1 MAAHAPLLRK
11 FGARR
16 RVHYTGAVPPR
27 RPLPVL
33 LLLACA
39 ACGDPPRVEVV
50 TRVGDAPATAR
61 PDGLIARA
69 LKLRAD
75 RERELA
81 DPAIEAMLGDVPADD
96 APARPRRPRR
106 LPRAEPDA
114 TPDAAEAPSE
124 AAEPAADPLAGVLAG
139 LRGMSSGTG
148 PEGQTTIEAPTSAES
163 FAALVAAARAAP
175 MDGLAA
181 LADALGRT
189 PASLW
194 PQVEA
199 ELLADRKA
207 RKADYKALLGLIG
220 GDVPNRYGHF
230 ELGWKRA
237 HGYAVKLSED
247 WYADLLALPSARV
260 SKIFRGIHRDCVVT
274 AALLRAAA
282 EIGRDPARTESVVDA
297 LLAAAYVHEGTF
309 RDEVGRAIR
318 RLGEPAIPGLLRR
331 SQTPPLPVDEK
342 EAAEIKA
349 GVAYRKAEYARVQ
362 LDRMDR
368 LQPRKAIAAVRDDPR
383 LLADL
388 LAAYGVTRPEEAAAP
403 LLEHVDAA
411 IPRVRAAAREAFLA
425 FVSGPPPRAE
435 RKTLRL
441 LGGHTTEAPA
451 RLTHRDFARLAIRE
465 RVGAEHPDLLE
476 PECKP
481 VLPSGLRDRE
491 CEGQP
496 ARLAAAYFERV
507 ELTRRKREQAQVDA
521 ALARTDRAET
531 VAMLDALLADNPELG
546 MRDQLVP
553 SYEAAAAEAEAA
565 GDLPRAAGLLRKS
578 AALLADAD
586 PERGKQLRLRA
597 LLVEA
602 EIEALPPQG
611 RAMLLATAQTLA
623 PDDPA
628 VLAAQER
635 VAERPA
641 TAEEAALRRRAGQ
654 VGLTLLAGLAALM
667 LLGHLLRA
675 LWSRRAARPT

>member
-1 MAAHAPLLRK
+1 MPL
-11 FGARR
+11 
-16 RVHYTGAVPPR
+16 R
-27 RPLPVL
+27 RPIPAL

-39 ACGDPPRVEVV
+39 ACSDAPQVEVV
-50 TRVGDAPATAR
+50 TRVGEAAAPPR
-61 PDGLIARA
+61 HDGLVAHA

-75 RERELA
+75 REREFA
-81 DPAIEAMLGDVPADD
+81 DPALEALLGAVPSDD
-96 APARPRRPRR
+96 APARPARPRR
-106 LPRAEPDA
+106 LPRASVEPG
-114 TPDAAEAPSE
+114 
-124 AAEPAADPLAGVLAG
+124 EPAGEGLADAVEPLAGLVAG
-139 LRGMSSGTG
+139 LRGMSVRPGL
-148 PEGQTTIEAPTSAES
+148 EGQELIDPPTTPEA
-163 FAALVAAARAAP
+163 FDALIAAARAAP
-175 MDGLAA
+175 IADLDAFAAA
-181 LADALGRT
+181 LTRT
-189 PASLW
+189 PAPLW

-199 ELLADRKA
+199 LLLADRKA

-237 HGYAVKLSED
+237 HGYTVKLSED
-247 WYADLLALPSARV
+247 WYTDLLALPGSRV
-260 SKIFRGIHRDCVVT
+260 GKVFRGIYRDCVLT
-274 AALLRAAA
+274 TALLRAAA
-282 EIGRDPARTESVVDA
+282 EIGRESARTEAVVDA

-331 SQTPPLPVDEK
+331 SQVPALPSDEK
-342 EAAEIKA
+342 EAAEVKA
-349 GVAYRKAEYARVQ
+349 SLAYRKAEYARFQ

-388 LAAYGVTRPEEAAAP
+388 LAAYGKLRPEEAAAP

-425 FVSGPPPRAE
+425 YVDGPPPRAE
-435 RKTLRL
+435 RKILRL

-451 RLTHRDFARLAIRE
+451 RLTFRDFARLAIRE
-465 RVGAEHPDLLE
+465 RVSAEHPDLLE

-481 VLPSGLRDRE
+481 MLPNGQRDLL

-496 ARLAAAYFERV
+496 GRLAQAYFTRV
-507 ELTRRKREQAQVDA
+507 EETRRKREQAQVDA
-521 ALARTDRAET
+521 ALTQTDRAVT

-553 SYEAAAAEAEAA
+553 SYEAAADEAEAA
-565 GDLPRAAGLLRKS
+565 GDRPRAAGLLRKS
-578 AALLADAD
+578 AALLAHVD
-586 PERGKQLRLRA
+586 PERGKRLRLRA

-611 RAMLLATAQTLA
+611 RAMLLATAESLA
-623 PDDPA
+623 PGDPS

-635 VAERPA
+635 VASRPA
-641 TAEEAALRRRAGQ
+641 TAEEAALRRVAGRL
-654 VGLTLLAGLAALM
+654 GLALFAGLALLM
-667 LLGHLLRA
+667 VLGHLLRA
-675 LWSRRAARPT
+675 LWSRRLVRST